1 MFCHPV
7 LLIHRLLL
15 VILFSPMLTR
25 LEGRICDKP
34 MPGLDSPSH
43 DAEDSQAEHNERVC
57 WDPSCVEIAS
67 GKVL

>member
-1 MFCHPV
+1 
-7 LLIHRLLL
+7 
-15 VILFSPMLTR
+15 MLTR